1 MSIHI
6 VVLKQYVIPI
16 FLVAFSVTL
25 FALALNLWFGRRTNY
40 GPERVLC
47 QFGCCSVP
55 QPPACCFCCTST
67 GFQHAATL
75 ELAFFNVG
83 ILVTCAPILY
93 FFAPAFYTFTG
104 MEILMIYGAITVIGI
119 AAMFALKLVGQKQ
132 W

>member
-1 MSIHI
+1 
-6 VVLKQYVIPI
+6 
-16 FLVAFSVTL
+16 
-25 FALALNLWFGRRTNY
+25 
-40 GPERVLC
+40 
-47 QFGCCSVP
+47 
-55 QPPACCFCCTST
+55 
-67 GFQHAATL
+67 
-75 ELAFFNVG
+75 VG

>member
-1 MSIHI
+1 MYRRII
-6 VVLKQYVIPI
+6 KPI
-16 FLVAFSVTL
+16 LFSL
-25 FALALNLWFGRRTNY
+25 PIERAHRIALLLLRIIDPDF
-40 GPERVLC
+40 
-47 QFGCCSVP
+47 
-55 QPPACCFCCTST
+55 ST
-67 GFQHAATL
+67 PATL